1 MSRSITLIA
10 TALLAAL
17 SMVIVF
23 GAIAAARTP
32 TSPANTRAANSSSAS
47 TSSTSGKPTCFS
59 WDFLNNTGQDL
70 DGVRIG
76 LKGIPSI
83 TEVYTGTFNPFGA
96 PSSSGYDAVT
106 DTYNLTFTNG
116 SAAASDL
123 VRLGAC
129 ADRSS
134 LRLGS
139 PSPAFYWTLT
149 GTRTLPDPLSAGLSL
164 NWVDQTHVQIDLFNE
179 QAISLTLWSLN
190 VLDPVQKL
198 ALEDLGDDIAMLLP
212 LASEVVTDPVTLLP
226 SASQSF
232 NAAVLLG
239 NHPYV
244 IEAVLSAEDDPG
256 NLIHVL
262 AQSTSPTFYIYL
274 PLTLKNF

>member
-1 MSRSITLIA
+1 MSRSITLLV
-10 TALLAAL
+10 TSLLAAL
-17 SMVIVF
+17 CLTLIF
-23 GAIAAARTP
+23 GAMAAAHAPTSAPSIAAPQTL
-32 TSPANTRAANSSSAS
+32 TAAAS
-47 TSSTSGKPTCFS
+47 TCFS

-76 LKGIPSI
+76 LKSIPSI

-96 PSSSGYDAVT
+96 PSSSGYDVVN

-116 SAAASDL
+116 SVSASDL
-123 VRLGAC
+123 VRLGVC
-129 ADRSS
+129 ADQAG
-134 LRLGS
+134 LRLGL

-149 GTRTLPDPLSAGLSL
+149 GTHTSPDPLAAGLSL
-164 NWVDQTHVQIDLFNE
+164 NWVDQTHAQIDLFNE
-179 QAISLTLWSLN
+179 QAITLTLWSLN
-190 VLDPVQKL
+190 VLDPDQKL
-198 ALEDLGDDIAMLLP
+198 ALEDLSDDTALLLP
-212 LASEVVTDPVTLLP
+212 LASEVVTYPVTLPP
-226 SASQSF
+226 SASQAF
-232 NAAVLLG
+232 TAAVLLG

-262 AQSTSPTFYIYL
+262 AQTASPPFNIYL

>member
-1 MSRSITLIA
+1 MSRSITLLV

-17 SMVIVF
+17 CLTLIF
-23 GAIAAARTP
+23 GAIAAARAP
-32 TSPANTRAANSSSAS
+32 TSPPTLHSIDGSRSPRAVNAAN
-47 TSSTSGKPTCFS
+47 PTCFS

-76 LKGIPSI
+76 LKGIQSI
-83 TEVYTGTFNPFGA
+83 AEVYTGTINPFGA
-96 PSSSGYDAVT
+96 PSSSGYDAVH

-116 SAAASDL
+116 LVADSDL
-123 VRLGAC
+123 VRLGVC
-129 ADRSS
+129 ADLSD
-134 LRLGS
+134 LRLGT

-149 GTRTLPDPLSAGLSL
+149 GTQVTPDPLFAGLSL
-164 NWVDQTHVQIDLFNE
+164 NWLDQTHVQLDLFNE
-179 QAISLTLWSLN
+179 QAITLTLWSLS
-190 VLDPVQKL
+190 VLDPDQKL
-198 ALEDLGDDIAMLLP
+198 ALEDLGDDIATLLP

-244 IEAVLSAEDDPG
+244 VEAVLSTEDDPG
-256 NLIHVL
+256 NLIHLL
-262 AQSTSPTFYIYL
+262 AQTTAPPFVVYL
-274 PLTLKNF
+274 PIVMK